1 MSTSSYVSLGG
12 LSVAPVL
19 AELAADRVLPGTGVT
34 PEQFWS
40 TLGQLVTELA
50 PRNRA
55 LLARRDDLQAQID
68 AWHTAHPTAALP
80 GADYKQFLT
89 RIGYLVP
96 PPAPFGI
103 STPDADDE
111 IARVAGPQLVVPV
124 MNSNPSGSP
133 RITSFVSRSAATG
146 PHAM

>member
-19 AELAADRVLPGTGVT
+19 AELAARQVLPGTGVS
-34 PEQFWS
+34 PETFWS
-40 TLGQLVTELA
+40 TLGRLVADLA
-50 PRNRA
+50 SRNRA

-68 AWHTAHPTAALP
+68 AWHTANPAAALP
-80 GADYKQFLT
+80 GDDYKNFLT
-89 RIGYLVP
+89 RIGYLVAA
-96 PPAPFGI
+96 PAPFQI

-124 MNSNPSGSP
+124 MNARYALNAANARWGSLYD
-133 RITSFVSRSAATG
+133 AL
-146 PHAM
+146 